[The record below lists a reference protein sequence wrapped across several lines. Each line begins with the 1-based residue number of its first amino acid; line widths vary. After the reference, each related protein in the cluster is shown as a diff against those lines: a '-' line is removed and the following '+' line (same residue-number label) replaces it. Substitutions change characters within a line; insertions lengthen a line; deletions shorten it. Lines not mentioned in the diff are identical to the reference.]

1 LGQQE
6 TVPAVSSPADLILCP
21 RCRTG
26 SSHLALVAE
35 ESQLRC
41 PTCATSYPIRDGVI
55 DLLPEMPTK
64 RTLAQAA
71 MESDAI
77 VRIYE
82 SRLWR
87 RSWIVALALGISFER
102 EQQLI
107 LEASSPPADGTV
119 LDLACGPG
127 IYARPLARS
136 VPGGTVVGLDLS
148 LPMLRYARR
157 RADAE
162 GVDNLVLVRASAM
175 DIPLPDGRFDAVNCC
190 GALHLFPDAG
200 KALREVGR
208 VLKAGG
214 SFTTAA
220 FRQPGGRKGPEVN
233 SLRRN
238 AFGIHAFSDGEIERL
253 LADAGFESPR
263 VLHTSM
269 RWLAVAAQRAA

>member
-1 LGQQE
+1 MSAVV
-6 TVPAVSSPADLILCP
+6 VPAGLILCP
-21 RCRTG
+21 RCRT
-26 SSHLALVAE
+26 SASNAALVVE

-41 PTCATSYPIRDGVI
+41 PNCATSYPVRDGVI
-55 DLLPEMPTK
+55 DLLPELPTK
-64 RTLAQAA
+64 RTLAQAM
-71 MESDAI
+71 MESDTI

-87 RSWIVALALGISFER
+87 RSRIAALALGISFER

-107 LEASSPPADGTV
+107 LEALRPPMDGSV

-127 IYARPLARS
+127 IYARPLARH
-136 VPGGTVVGLDLS
+136 VRAGTVVGLDLS

-162 GVDNLVLVRASAM
+162 GVGNLIFVRASAM

-214 SFTTAA
+214 SFTAAA
-220 FRQPGGRKGPEVN
+220 FRRPGRAAAP
-233 SLRRN
+233 RRSS
-238 AFGIHAFSDGEIERL
+238 AIGLHAFADGEIERL
-253 LADAGFESPR
+253 LVDAGFETPR
-263 VLHTSM
+263 VLHTSL
-269 RWLAVAAQRAA
+269 RWLVVSARRAA